1 MRSHKNDIK
10 KTIVSFLLLKVVLHM
25 YHSLFGT
32 TIKLENILI
41 ACVYLRFIT
50 LSAIAALNNIK
61 VIGYYYRYRITL
73 KSL

>member
-32 TIKLENILI
+32 TIKLENVLI
-41 ACVYLRFIT
+41 VCVYLCFIT
-50 LSAIAALNNIK
+50 LSAIAALNDIK
-61 VIGYYYRYRITL
+61 VIGYYYR
-73 KSL
+73 

>member
-25 YHSLFGT
+25 YYSLFGT
-32 TIKLENILI
+32 TIKLENVLI

-50 LSAIAALNNIK
+50 FDCNSSSKHNIH
-61 VIGYYYRYRITL
+61 YQSERIL
-73 KSL
+73 L

>member
-32 TIKLENILI
+32 TIKLKNVLI
-41 ACVYLRFIT
+41 ACFYLRFIT
-50 LSAIAALNNIK
+50 LSAIAAFRK
-61 VIGYYYRYRITL
+61 VAKKQI
-73 KSL
+73 